1 MIGASCSSCCQRAL
15 RYLPLASLS
24 ALAVGAG
31 VVLRRV
37 DPHAADTLLPPCPFY
52 ALTGLWCPGCGST
65 RCLHALA
72 HFDVPQAFSMNP
84 LLVLAI
90 VPLLLLALHA
100 ASLLPARAYALVAVL
115 ARPMPWV
122 VLLSGYWV
130 LRNLPWYPFSLL
142 APG

>member
-1 MIGASCSSCCQRAL
+1 MIGVACRQRAL
-15 RYLPLASLS
+15 RYLPLASLG
-24 ALAVGAG
+24 ALALGAA

-37 DPHAADTLLPPCPFY
+37 DPYAPDNLLPPCPFY

-72 HFDVPQAFSMNP
+72 HFDVPQAMSMNP
-84 LLVLAI
+84 LLVLALA
-90 VPLLLLALHA
+90 PLLLMALHA
-100 ASLLPARAYALVAVL
+100 ASLLPARAQALTAVL
-115 ARPMPWV
+115 LRPMPWI

-130 LRNLPWYPFSLL
+130 LRNLPWFPFTLL